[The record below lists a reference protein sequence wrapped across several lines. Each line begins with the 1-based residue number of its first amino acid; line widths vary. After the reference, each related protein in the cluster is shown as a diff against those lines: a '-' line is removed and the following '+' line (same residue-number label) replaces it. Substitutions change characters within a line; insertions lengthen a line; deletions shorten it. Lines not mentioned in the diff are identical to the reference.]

1 MSHLW
6 IHRNAVRLRHARSPR
21 WAPAE
26 GPAIHQDLGM
36 ECPLKKEGFSYTYVW
51 NHLKSWWYLC
61 GAHRFCELLWHFF
74 GVKFVLIDQVEPHLV
89 ESPHRPTSESVCF
102 RLLAKRCFFITYS
115 MATFSNIVISSEPQ
129 FPFHPK
135 HPGGAWSLQVMSSQL
150 GKTQRFVLGRGI
162 TSSFWHGTWEV
173 HGLGKQTSLTSLNFG
188 TLCFGACKSWRATR
202 CCIFSAPVNLYNPT
216 NRVLHIGLHGRD
228 DRLLKWHE
236 VKVLMKQM
244 TPVFATLQKIA
255 SPACFNGHRC
265 FALVVKWL
273 QLRFSWWKSCD
284 TVTPLTSDWYSFHMG
299 AQLTNAL
306 WTSVRLTVG
315 ILEIKSLVCQKTD
328 SRTWTGISSRY
339 LRTQLLDCNLLV

>member
-1 MSHLW
+1 MLCSWSSSGASFSSNLICWCVYVYPSLH
-6 IHRNAVRLRHARSPR
+6 IDQVRRSFFFFQKCLHFTYSIRYTGVDVHESMNPSFACHIYCIATRLLRHARSPR

-36 ECPLKKEGFSYTYVW
+36 ECPLEKEGFSYTYVW

-74 GVKFVLIDQVEPHLV
+74 GLKFVLIDQVEPHLV
-89 ESPHRPTSESVCF
+89 ESPRRPTSESVCF
-102 RLLAKRCFFITYS
+102 RLLAKRRFFITYS
-115 MATFSNIVISSEPQ
+115 MATFSNIVISSEPR

-162 TSSFWHGTWEV
+162 TSSFWHGPREV
-173 HGLGKQTSLTSLNFG
+173 HGLGKQKSLTSLNFG

-202 CCIFSAPVNLYNPT
+202 CCICSAPVNLYNPT

-236 VKVLMKQM
+236 VNQGSHE
-244 TPVFATLQKIA
+244 AD
-255 SPACFNGHRC
+255 
-265 FALVVKWL
+265 
-273 QLRFSWWKSCD
+273 D
-284 TVTPLTSDWYSFHMG
+284 TG
-299 AQLTNAL
+299 
-306 WTSVRLTVG
+306 
-315 ILEIKSLVCQKTD
+315 VCNVAK
-328 SRTWTGISSRY
+328 
-339 LRTQLLDCNLLV
+339 DCQNRHA